1 MVSAVH
7 TADGFNVSGSWK
19 VEKEI
24 HLAAFSLGAQN
35 LTFERG
41 VDHLIW
47 DFLPKPLVIEFFP
60 GIKQC
65 KVFFLFTTVE
75 ALLTDTLVSGK
86 LFLRPPSQKPDYFNS
101 HTNSVFLHSRK
112 RPAPVTDTFFASG
125 GCPLTTASTVPLYA
139 SKDFFYFSVE
149 IFFYQVF
156 PCKNCFPPKSVC
168 RIFFTYVSHL
178 HPHPPDRQKSNGQ
191 PLTLIR
197 GYTTPVHQ

>member
-1 MVSAVH
+1 MVSSVY

-41 VDHLIW
+41 MDHLIW

-75 ALLTDTLVSGK
+75 ALLMDTLVSGK

-112 RPAPVTDTFFASG
+112 RPASVTDTFFASRE
-125 GCPLTTASTVPLYA
+125 CPPTRASTVFLISLRILWRTGRNTFKFSRLYNRIRPA
-139 SKDFFYFSVE
+139 KLSSHSARTNWEMIRTKYKK
-149 IFFYQVF
+149 
-156 PCKNCFPPKSVC
+156 CVC
-168 RIFFTYVSHL
+168 
-178 HPHPPDRQKSNGQ
+178 
-191 PLTLIR
+191 
-197 GYTTPVHQ
+197 